1 MTLSSVSA
9 NDNINYTD
17 DYTSDIDLIENENTI
32 VKESNLDDENNSHG
46 DNQLNNYTNLDNFSI
61 NSTNNSS
68 SNRGYTIIQ
77 NNLEKYYGNPTP
89 FSITILDSNNVGV
102 SGISVTFSINGGYY
116 LRTTNSLGIASV
128 AINLNTGTYGAYT
141 TINDFSVT
149 YYRHITILP
158 TITGNDITKYYK
170 NGTQYLATFRDTSG
184 NLLTNTAV
192 TFNINGVIYTR
203 TTNSYGVGQLNINL
217 NPGTYIITATNPVS
231 NEQHS
236 NTITVLPT
244 LTASDLVMNYG
255 DGSQFKA
262 YLVNGQGNPY
272 PGQTVQFNING
283 VFYNRVT
290 NSNGIASLNINLPR
304 GTYIITSSHNGLSIS
319 NHIYVN

>member
-192 TFNINGVIYTR
+192 TFNIN
-203 TTNSYGVGQLNINL
+203 
-217 NPGTYIITATNPVS
+217 
-231 NEQHS
+231 
-236 NTITVLPT
+236 
-244 LTASDLVMNYG
+244 
-255 DGSQFKA
+255 
-262 YLVNGQGNPY
+262 
-272 PGQTVQFNING
+272 
-283 VFYNRVT
+283 
-290 NSNGIASLNINLPR
+290 
-304 GTYIITSSHNGLSIS
+304 
-319 NHIYVN
+319 